1 MIGEKYGYLTIVG
14 DAGSDKY
21 HIKQVNCVC
30 VCGKEKT
37 VAYSS
42 LKSGKVKS
50 CGCKRAELRGKVD
63 NKNVKRE
70 LSYGLVKEKIEELRE
85 GLKPIAHK
93 TPDAMTKAEHIQFYT
108 HTFAICVL
116 EDLIEGEGE

>member
-1 MIGEKYGYLTIVG
+1 MIGERYGYLTIVG

-21 HIKQVNCVC
+21 HIRQVKCVC

-50 CGCKRAELRGKVD
+50 CGCKRAELRGDVNTK
-63 NKNVKRE
+63 KAKRE
-70 LSYGLVKEKIEELRE
+70 LTYELVKEKIQELRD
-85 GLKPIAHK
+85 GLKPIACK
-93 TPDAMTKAEHIQFYT
+93 TPDMLTKAEHIQFYA

-116 EDLIEGEGE
+116 QDLIEEEGE

>member
-21 HIKQVNCVC
+21 HIRQVKCMC

-42 LKSGKVKS
+42 LKAGKVKS
-50 CGCKRAELRGKVD
+50 CGCKRAELRGDVNIRKE
-63 NKNVKRE
+63 KRE
-70 LSYGLVKEKIEELRE
+70 LTYELVKEKIEEIKE
-85 GLKPIAHK
+85 GLKPIAGK
-93 TPDAMTKAEHIQFYT
+93 TPDVLTKAEHIQYYT

-116 EDLIEGEGE
+116 QDLIGEEGE

>member
-1 MIGEKYGYLTIVG
+1 MIGERYGYLTIVG

-21 HIKQVNCVC
+21 HIKQVHCVC

-42 LKSGKVKS
+42 LKAGRVKS
-50 CGCKRAELRGKVD
+50 CGCKRAELRGDVNIRKE
-63 NKNVKRE
+63 KRE
-70 LSYGLVKEKIEELRE
+70 LTYELVKEKIQELRD
-85 GLKPIAHK
+85 GLKPIAYK
-93 TPDAMTKAEHIQFYT
+93 TPDMLTKAEHIQYYT

-116 EDLIEGEGE
+116 QDLIEEEGE

>member
-21 HIKQVNCVC
+21 HIRQVICMC

-50 CGCKRAELRGKVD
+50 CGCKRAELRGKVS
-63 NKNVKRE
+63 NRREKRE
-70 LSYGLVKEKIEELRE
+70 LTRELIQEKIEELRE
-85 GLKPIAHK
+85 GLKPIVGK
-93 TPDAMTKAEHIQFYT
+93 TPDMLTKAEHIQYYS

-116 EDLIEGEGE
+116 QDLIEEEGE